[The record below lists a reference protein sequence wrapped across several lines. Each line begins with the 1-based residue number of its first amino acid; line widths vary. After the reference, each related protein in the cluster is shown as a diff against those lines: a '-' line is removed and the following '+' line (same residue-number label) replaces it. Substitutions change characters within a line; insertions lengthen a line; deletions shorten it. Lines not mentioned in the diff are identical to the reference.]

1 MHKFFIDEN
10 HIYDNYAEITGDDVK
25 HIYKVLRLKLED
37 KVYINNCNGK
47 EYIGEITEITKQSVS
62 LKIIEEVQV
71 NNESPV
77 EIYLFQGLPKS
88 TKLELIIQKS
98 TELGVKEVTPIITNR
113 VLSAIK
119 NIDKESKKMERWNKI
134 ALEACKQC
142 KRTLI
147 PTINEIIEFD
157 KAINLLKE
165 MDLILVP
172 YENAENYGIKKVI
185 NDTKSDVSKIGIVIG
200 PEGGFEEEEIN
211 MLKEIGAK
219 IITLGP
225 RILRTETAGL
235 VAISLIMYE
244 LGDLGGIV

>member
-25 HIYKVLRLKLED
+25 HIYKVLRLKTED
-37 KVYINNCNGK
+37 KVYINNCKGK

-77 EIYLFQGLPKS
+77 EVYLFQGLPKS
-88 TKLELIIQKS
+88 SKLELIIQKS
-98 TELGVKEVTPIITNR
+98 TELGVKEITPIITNR

-119 NIDKESKKMERWNKI
+119 NIDKESKKIERWNKI

-147 PTINEIIEFD
+147 PIINEITEFD
-157 KAINLLKE
+157 RAINLLKE
-165 MDLILVP
+165 MDLVLVP
-172 YENAENYGIKKVI
+172 YENAENYGIKKVM
-185 NDTKSDVSKIGIVIG
+185 NDIKSDVSKIGIVIG

-211 MLKEIGAK
+211 RLKEIEAK

-235 VAISLIMYE
+235 VAISLLMYE
-244 LGDLGGIV
+244 LGDLGGNV